1 MKISPINGGPAGLY
15 FPPLM
20 SKLEPHDD
28 APTDNMREWGH
39 DKSDAIEQSFAHWDD
54 IELLKGQRP

>member
-1 MKISPINGGPAGLY
+1 MKISSINGGNAGLY
-15 FPPLM
+15 SPRLM
-20 SKLEPHDD
+20 NKLGPHDD
-28 APTDNMREWGH
+28 APTENMREWGH